1 MITQVTHDVVAKD
14 SKTFVFPPV
23 KSFGKPYFENSSVHL
38 IWIDWALLNLILFS
52 ILNLNLVSQSALN
65 MQMADPTIFM
75 IVANI
80 GWLILSFSSDTYW
93 IIEDDKL
100 NIREHFY
107 TTTLYFGV
115 LSLVYYQFFFQYF
128 QIHFLLNAFLI
139 YLVVSVVVHAILRL
153 HYNPTRN
160 SSLNYAIVGGTQ
172 KQIDKI
178 LEVIQTLYGKHT
190 ALWGRFGD
198 GKIGSI
204 ANLGDYTQ
212 ISEYLVK
219 GYIDKLYYIDSN
231 LTNHELSQLSSR
243 CRNYLIEFEVIPKEV
258 DVFKKGL
265 QIKLVGGLPVFGRKK
280 EPLRH
285 IRNKALKRLFDI
297 IFSIVVILTIYPWL
311 FPFIAILIRL
321 ESRGPIFFL
330 QERTGYWNKPFMMI
344 KFRTMT
350 VNQDSDSRQAT
361 KGDYRITRVGNLL
374 RKTSLDELP
383 QFINVLKG
391 EMSVVGPRPHMLK
404 HTEDYAKIIESY
416 MIRHEVKPGVT
427 GWAQVNGW
435 RGPTNSLFKMIKR
448 VEYDVNYIE
457 NWNLWFD
464 YKCICLT
471 LINMIKGE
479 QNAV

>member
-1 MITQVTHDVVAKD
+1 
-14 SKTFVFPPV
+14 
-23 KSFGKPYFENSSVHL
+23 
-38 IWIDWALLNLILFS
+38 
-52 ILNLNLVSQSALN
+52 
-65 MQMADPTIFM
+65 
-75 IVANI
+75 
-80 GWLILSFSSDTYW
+80 
-93 IIEDDKL
+93 
-100 NIREHFY
+100 
-107 TTTLYFGV
+107 
-115 LSLVYYQFFFQYF
+115 
-128 QIHFLLNAFLI
+128 
-139 YLVVSVVVHAILRL
+139 
-153 HYNPTRN
+153 
-160 SSLNYAIVGGTQ
+160 LNYAIVGGTQ
-172 KQIDKI
+172 NQIDKI

-190 ALWGRFGD
+190 SLWGRFGD
-198 GKIGSI
+198 GKIGTI
-204 ANLGDYTQ
+204 ADLGDYSQ
-212 ISEYLVK
+212 ISDYLAK
-219 GYIDKLYYIDSN
+219 GFIDKLYYVDSN
-231 LTNHELSQLSSR
+231 LSNHELRQLSAR
-243 CRNYLIEFEVIPKEV
+243 CRNYLIEFEVIPREV

-265 QIKLVGGLPVFGRKK
+265 QIKLIGGLPVFGRKK

-297 IFSIVVILTIYPWL
+297 IFSIMVILTIYPWL
-311 FPFIAILIRL
+311 FPIIAIIIRL
-321 ESRGPIFFL
+321 ESRGPIFFM
-330 QERTGYWNKPFMMI
+330 QERTGYWNKPFKMI

-350 VNQDSDSRQAT
+350 VNRHSDTRQAIQ
-361 KGDYRITRVGNLL
+361 GDYRITRVGRLL

-448 VEYDVNYIE
+448 VEFDVNYIE

-479 QNAV
+479 QNAI